1 MELLYRVDDRR
12 EVLVIPAVGGLRQLL
27 LAELHDSLMA
37 GHFGV
42 RRTLRA
48 LKGRAW
54 WPGIAKDVQSY
65 VQACPV
71 CQRTK
76 DST

>member
-1 MELLYRVDDRR
+1 MAGLLRQGAGSDARFTLRRVGDMDLLYRVQDSR
-12 EVLVIPAVGGLRQLL
+12 EILVIPAVGGLRELL

-48 LKGRAW
+48 LQARAW
-54 WPGIAKDVQSY
+54 WP
-65 VQACPV
+65 
-71 CQRTK
+71 
-76 DST
+76 